1 MNFTTYNRDEIK
13 PGILHFGVGGFHRA
27 HQANYLNQLMSQ
39 GEAKE
44 WGLCGVGVLPGDA
57 KMKEALEENDGLYT
71 LVIKNPDGTAE
82 AETIGSIVDYV
93 FAPEDPAGLL
103 ERLTDPAARIVSLTV
118 TEGGYN
124 IDDATGKFK
133 ADNPAAVRYGETPRE
148 PQTAFGYITEG
159 LRLRKEAGVPPFTV
173 MSCDNLPGNGD
184 VARTA
189 LVGQAKLSDPEFAD
203 WIESSVAFPNS
214 MVDRITPVTSPE
226 DIALA
231 ESLTGEAEPWP
242 VVCEPFTQWVL
253 EDNFTLGRPEFEKV
267 GVQIVQDVRP
277 YELMKLRLLNA
288 SHQAL
293 AHWGRLLGHTYA
305 HEAATDP
312 DLAEFVRK
320 FLNQEAR
327 ATLEAVSGIDVDEY
341 VDTLFERFANPAI
354 QDTLAR
360 LATDA
365 SERMPKFVL
374 PTAWDL
380 SAAGTAAP
388 MAAAICAAWTKGME
402 ESQDLGVALEVSDRS
417 WDQFAG
423 LVKEGREAGNS
434 KFLDYQAIFG
444 ELGGNPTFAS
454 AFDSVLQDLRSR
466 NAREVLREL
475 NTKS

>member
-44 WGLCGVGVLPGDA
+44 WGLCG
-57 KMKEALEENDGLYT
+57 
-71 LVIKNPDGTAE
+71 
-82 AETIGSIVDYV
+82 
-93 FAPEDPAGLL
+93 
-103 ERLTDPAARIVSLTV
+103 
-118 TEGGYN
+118 
-124 IDDATGKFK
+124 
-133 ADNPAAVRYGETPRE
+133 
-148 PQTAFGYITEG
+148 
-159 LRLRKEAGVPPFTV
+159 
-173 MSCDNLPGNGD
+173 
-184 VARTA
+184 
-189 LVGQAKLSDPEFAD
+189 
-203 WIESSVAFPNS
+203 
-214 MVDRITPVTSPE
+214 
-226 DIALA
+226 
-231 ESLTGEAEPWP
+231 
-242 VVCEPFTQWVL
+242 
-253 EDNFTLGRPEFEKV
+253 V

-312 DLAEFVRK
+312 DLAEFVRT

-341 VDTLFERFANPAI
+341 VDTLFERFATPAI

-380 SAAGTAAP
+380 SAAG
-388 MAAAICAAWTKGME
+388 
-402 ESQDLGVALEVSDRS
+402 
-417 WDQFAG
+417 
-423 LVKEGREAGNS
+423 NS

-444 ELGGNPTFAS
+444 ELGGNPAFAS

-466 NAREVLREL
+466 NAREVLREP
-475 NTKS
+475 NAKS